1 MLLIGESDVAIHA
14 SDSLIGQVSL
24 ALLHTTK
31 AAPRLPVSSL
41 ASRASMD
48 LICSISFLSAQAQ
61 GVGSRFRANKNPE
74 YEKIRFLGLP
84 AVDERASLRF
94 AFCTGIADHP
104 MRLRQRR
111 HDSAFQSAD
120 AAQ

>member
-24 ALLHTTK
+24 ALLHTTI
-31 AAPRLPVSSL
+31 AAPQLPVSSL

-61 GVGSRFRANKNPE
+61 VSL
-74 YEKIRFLGLP
+74 FLILMVLIVAG
-84 AVDERASLRF
+84 EAS
-94 AFCTGIADHP
+94 
-104 MRLRQRR
+104 
-111 HDSAFQSAD
+111 
-120 AAQ
+120 